1 MLPPILLLSLNI
13 IVVITIGITPVHPL
27 LITPVGPLLEQ
38 RSQSTIHVQPV
49 GVYLTEA
56 AIAFGQRPDLM
67 IQHTIVQTK
76 ECRSASV
83 HLQQLGT
90 LLRVFASAVMAVSAM
105 SAAPATI
112 GLLLL
117 SITTRTSCTSTTM
130 ALSVRRSA
138 PTLAR
143 PATLSVVSKNNI

>member
-1 MLPPILLLSLNI
+1 MA
-13 IVVITIGITPVHPL
+13 TTRIGFT
-27 LITPVGPLLEQ
+27 LEQ
-38 RSQSTIHVQPV
+38 TQITLFGSRKKQNMTHVLPD
-49 GVYLTEA
+49 GESLMEA